1 MHELEIE
8 QFKKLTYEERI
19 SLLSKLKEEVKA
31 IKKKVLYDEGPVISG
46 RTFHKSP
53 LRNEWEEKEKRL
65 IFLEKEHNNLMKG

>member
-1 MHELEIE
+1 MLELEIE

-53 LRNEWEEKEKRL
+53 LRNEWEEKRKAPDFFRKRT
-65 IFLEKEHNNLMKG
+65 

>member
-1 MHELEIE
+1 MLELEIE

-46 RTFHKSP
+46 RTFISHLFAMNGKK
-53 LRNEWEEKEKRL
+53 KEKRL
-65 IFLEKEHNNLMKG
+65 ISLEKEHNNLMKG